1 MTHLVRKI
9 NDDTAEY
16 SDGAIRYIAGNS
28 LGKQPGALAVVH
40 PKMVEH
46 TITTTEK
53 SIEMNN
59 RRRELA
65 MLAAAS
71 GMQRAVEANSEYTPM
86 SDFEA
91 WGVIIE
97 KQSELSMAVDMGHAS
112 TQAAK
117 LVGHAAGMLASERT
131 TIQDQRK
138 QTVVLVGGDATG
150 YLSSLGIGQ
159 LSAGDGE
166 RIANEAP
173 ADDDKQVDDSEYGD
187 DYA

>member
-9 NDDTAEY
+9 NDDIAEY
-16 SDGAIRYIAGNS
+16 SDGAKRYVSGNS
-28 LGKQPGALAVVH
+28 LGKQPGSLAVIH
-40 PKMVEH
+40 PKMEEH
-46 TITTTEK
+46 TITTTER
-53 SIEMNN
+53 SMELNN
-59 RRRELA
+59 RRREIA
-65 MLAAAS
+65 MQAAAS
-71 GMQRAVEANSEYTPM
+71 GMQRAVAANSEYQPT

-91 WGVIIE
+91 WGAIIGR
-97 KQSELSMAVDMGHAS
+97 QTELSMAVDMGHAS
-112 TQAAK
+112 TQAPK